1 MMAGGLRLFSPGPYR
16 LPAMTTPRLW
26 SWNLSPFAGR
36 VRVAAAVKGVEL
48 DLIEIDPL
56 KRPPRLRELNP
67 TNRVPVLE
75 IIGEGSS
82 VAVRESS
89 AICEWLEEVGD
100 GPSLWP
106 SAADARAVARG
117 LTRWVDEE
125 LTVNFFLS
133 FRKEAFGP
141 DSSDPADIVD
151 VLRGRLMRRWP
162 VLDELLGRTDG
173 PWLMAGDAPTL
184 ADISGMALAVRV
196 PQWGPQLAPPD
207 ELTRVNAWL
216 EALRAHPAVEEIKR
230 HGRDAADL

>member
-1 MMAGGLRLFSPGPYR
+1 
-16 LPAMTTPRLW
+16 MTTPRLW

-75 IIGEGSS
+75 IGDADSP
-82 VAVRESS
+82 VVVREST

-106 SAADARAVARG
+106 QDVNARAAARG
-117 LTRWVDEE
+117 LTRWVDDE

-141 DSSDPADIVD
+141 DASEPPDIVD

-162 VLDELLGRTDG
+162 VLDEL
-173 PWLMAGDAPTL
+173 
-184 ADISGMALAVRV
+184 
-196 PQWGPQLAPPD
+196 
-207 ELTRVNAWL
+207 
-216 EALRAHPAVEEIKR
+216 
-230 HGRDAADL
+230 